1 MSALINGTKE
11 GRPIG
16 LYNIDL
22 ACEKGLYL
30 PHWLVFTDWLYANER
45 LRVFHVIQF
54 HYNSD
59 GPSDCMGRRTIL
71 PWTNNMGRWSVVRLD
86 GPSLF

>member
-22 ACEKGLYL
+22 ACEKGL
-30 PHWLVFTDWLYANER
+30 
-45 LRVFHVIQF
+45 HVPAALAGI
-54 HYNSD
+54 H
-59 GPSDCMGRRTIL
+59 
-71 PWTNNMGRWSVVRLD
+71 
-86 GPSLF
+86 